1 MAQYQKRSTLPR
13 ILLLL
18 LIIALLSGSG
28 LILFDLLGLV
38 NARALV
44 LPVLQNLGWAPN
56 TQEIS
61 NPEDPMLLDKVRLS
75 KDMENISLWR
85 EELEQKEKSMVL
97 KDEEILQ
104 KLNTLAEREL
114 SQEEREKVLND
125 RAKQYDIKKAN
136 LEQNAKYLNGMP
148 PQAAVDILLKMGD
161 QDAVDTL
168 RTVEE
173 LAQAAGEQSIVSYW
187 MSLMPSERAATL
199 QRKMASK
206 PSGE

>member
-1 MAQYQKRSTLPR
+1 MAQYQKRSTIPR

-18 LIIALLSGSG
+18 LIIALLAGSG
-28 LILFDLLGLV
+28 MILFDLLGLI
-38 NARALV
+38 NARAIF
-44 LPVLQNLGWAPN
+44 LPVLQSMGWVPP
-56 TQEIS
+56 TQGIS
-61 NPEDPMLLDKVRLS
+61 NPEDPMLLDKVRLV

-85 EELEQKEKSMVL
+85 EELDQKEKTLTL

-104 KLNTLAEREL
+104 KLSTLAEREL

-125 RAKQYDIKKAN
+125 RAKQYDIRKAN
-136 LEQNAKYLNGMP
+136 LEQNARYLNGMP
-148 PQAAVDILLKMGD
+148 PQASVDILLKMDD
-161 QDAVDTL
+161 QDVVDTL

-187 MSLMPSERAATL
+187 ISLMPPDRAATL